1 VQVAMAATVSVGQI
15 VWRLHVGV
23 ARIHAAVMGG
33 AAVMGAAGAAAGAAA
48 AAAVAGAAGADADV
62 NVDGRQAFN
71 LAGMDVFKKADQFQ
85 HL

>member
-1 VQVAMAATVSVGQI
+1 MVQRSVQVAMAATVSVGQI

-48 AAAVAGAAGADADV
+48 ADADV

-71 LAGMDVFKKADQFQ
+71 LAGMDVSKKVDEFQ